1 MFKDC
6 QGQLKNTL
14 EIVLKNHTKIELS
27 LLSFDILDLKTVGS
41 VQITLDK
48 LLRQSEHDRV
58 VVKVSVLNVSEE
70 MKVGVW

>member
-14 EIVLKNHTKIELS
+14 EIVLKNYTKIELS

-48 LLRQSEHDRV
+48 LPWQLEHDRV
-58 VVKVSVLNVSEE
+58 TVKVSFLKVSEE
-70 MKVGVW
+70 VRVGVG